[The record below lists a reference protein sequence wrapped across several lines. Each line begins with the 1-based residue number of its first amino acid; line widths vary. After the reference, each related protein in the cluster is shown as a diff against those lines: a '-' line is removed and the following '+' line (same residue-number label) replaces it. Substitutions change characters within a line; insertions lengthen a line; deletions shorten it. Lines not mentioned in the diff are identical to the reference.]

1 MRTANPTLSAFGQ
14 PQTWADAHGR
24 NSLADTNDN
33 VMTIGGT
40 VTATSILLGVCV
52 AGAVV
57 SWGIADS
64 ANYAHL
70 TWPVGIG
77 GMILGLVLGLV
88 ITFKPTTARFLSP
101 VYAAAEGLFLGVFSF
116 WVGGMVAAKTGAEAG
131 AGGLQLGH
139 TLILQAVTLTFAI
152 TAGML
157 FAYASGIVKPGRV
170 FRTVVMTGV
179 FGAML
184 FFVVAL
190 VMSIF
195 GNKTLILVYSP
206 TNGGMISV
214 GFSVLMVAIAS
225 LVLVLDFEFI
235 AAGVRAQAPK
245 HMEWYAGFSLLV
257 TLVWL
262 YIELLRLLAKLRSSD

>member
-24 NSLADTNDN
+24 NSLAETKAN

-57 SWGIADS
+57 SWGLASS
-64 ANYAHL
+64 ATYAHL
-70 TWPVGIG
+70 AWPIGIG

-88 ITFKPTTARFLSP
+88 ITFKPKTARFLAP
-101 VYAAAEGLFLGVFSF
+101 VYALLEGLFLGVFSF
-116 WVGGMVAAKTGAEAG
+116 MVGGMVAAKTGDAG
-131 AGGLQLGH
+131 GGGLQIGH

-195 GNKTLILVYSP
+195 GNNTLISVYSP

-214 GFSVLMVAIAS
+214 GFSVLMVVIAS

-235 AAGVRAQAPK
+235 AASVRAQQPK
-245 HMEWYAGFSLLV
+245 YMEWYAGFSLLV

-262 YIELLRLLAKLRSSD
+262 YIELLRLLAKLRSGD